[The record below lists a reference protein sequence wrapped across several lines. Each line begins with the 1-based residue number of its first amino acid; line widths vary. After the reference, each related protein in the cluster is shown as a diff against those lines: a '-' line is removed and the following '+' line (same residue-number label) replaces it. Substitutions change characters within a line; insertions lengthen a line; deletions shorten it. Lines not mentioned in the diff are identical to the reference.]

1 MTQEHNCLI
10 LIYRKNTNYYLEVY
24 LEYILLQNN
33 GNLFNLSILKLRI
46 QRQYERDYNLLF
58 LFVKLFYMKLPR

>member
-33 GNLFNLSILKLRI
+33 GYLFNLSTLKLRI
-46 QRQYERDYNLLF
+46 QRQ
-58 LFVKLFYMKLPR
+58 